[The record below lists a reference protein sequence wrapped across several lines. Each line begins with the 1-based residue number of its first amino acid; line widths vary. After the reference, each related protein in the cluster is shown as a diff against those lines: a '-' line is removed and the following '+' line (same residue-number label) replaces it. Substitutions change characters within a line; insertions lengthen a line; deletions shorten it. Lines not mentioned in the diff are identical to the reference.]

1 MLNYFDLDLDERR
14 LDKPFAVSS
23 KSFTP
28 TKISNADLANEISL
42 VCGFTHRKINLLT
55 HFSLLWYELVLP
67 HD

>member
-42 VCGFTHRKINLLT
+42 VC
-55 HFSLLWYELVLP
+55 ELICWFIYRYLIIIAT
-67 HD
+67 